1 MSKKILKEKFPTAK
15 IKKVLFG
22 DCDYELSIDNITY
35 HIKLLNVNKHTILSI
50 NSKHIWQVKIGK
62 AIGINFKTSS
72 SKLIDLKSFN
82 KLPNKI
88 ICFKDE
94 PYKILRFINE
104 SEVVDISDTKA
115 ISDIK
120 IYNSLKEITV

>member
-1 MSKKILKEKFPTAK
+1 MSKKILKDKFPTAN

-22 DCDYELSIDNITY
+22 DCDYKLSIDGTTY
-35 HIKLLNVNKHTILSI
+35 HIKLLNVNKNSILSI
-50 NSKHIWQVKIGK
+50 NSKHIWQVKLGK
-62 AIGINFKTSS
+62 AVGINFKTSS

-104 SEVVDISDTKA
+104 SEVVDISDIKE